1 VVIKMPS
8 NQMNKHIT
16 EILDRASIAA
26 LSESELNEVRAHV
39 LECMSCRD
47 AYEAARLSAVV
58 LTSRAQ
64 ATIEPSPF
72 FQTRVMAALREQQA
86 VESVPAMLRLWRS
99 AKALV
104 STMAVTT
111 AALAVVSF
119 MQPSQTTPATE
130 QTASAYSEYAV
141 IMDQDADDQ
150 MSYEQVLSTIYDD
163 DDDAR

>member
-1 VVIKMPS
+1 MKD
-8 NQMNKHIT
+8 KHIT

-26 LSESELNEVRAHV
+26 LSESDLNEVRAHV

-58 LTSRAQ
+58 IKSRAEV
-64 ATIEPSPF
+64 TIEPSPF
-72 FQTRVMAALREQQA
+72 FQTRVMAALREQQR

-104 STMAVTT
+104 SAMAVTT

-119 MQPSQTTPATE
+119 MQPSQTTPVTD
-130 QTASAYSEYAV
+130 QTASAYSAYSV
-141 IMDQDADDQ
+141 IMDQGADDQ

-163 DDDAR
+163 DDEAR

>member
-1 VVIKMPS
+1 MKD
-8 NQMNKHIT
+8 KHIT
-16 EILDRASIAA
+16 EILDNTSIAA
-26 LSESELNEVRAHV
+26 LSETQLNEVRGHA
-39 LECMSCRD
+39 LECMTCRE

-58 LTSRAQ
+58 LKRRAQ

-72 FQTRVMAALREQQA
+72 FQTRVIAALREQQA

-99 AKALV
+99 AKAIV

-119 MQPSQTTPATE
+119 MQPSQTTPATD
-130 QTASAYSEYAV
+130 QTASAYSAYSV

-150 MSYEQVLSTIYDD
+150 MTYEQVLSTIYDD

>member
-1 VVIKMPS
+1 MPG
-8 NQMNKHIT
+8 NQMSKHIT
-16 EILDRASIAA
+16 EILDKASIAT

-58 LTSRAQ
+58 LKNRAQ
-64 ATIEPSPF
+64 VVIEPSPF

-99 AKALV
+99 AKAVV

-119 MQPSQTTPATE
+119 MQPSQTAPATE
-130 QTASAYSEYAV
+130 QTASVYSAYSV
-141 IMDQDADDQ
+141 IMDQDADEQ
-150 MSYEQVLSTIYDD
+150 MSYEQVLNTIYDE

>member
-1 VVIKMPS
+1 MKD
-8 NQMNKHIT
+8 KHIT
-16 EILDRASIAA
+16 EILDNTSIAA
-26 LSESELNEVRAHV
+26 LSETQLNEVREHA
-39 LECMSCRD
+39 LECMSCRE

-58 LTSRAQ
+58 LKRRAH

-99 AKALV
+99 AKAIV

-119 MQPSQTTPATE
+119 MQPSQTTPATD
-130 QTASAYSEYAV
+130 QTASAYSAYSV

-150 MSYEQVLSTIYDD
+150 MTYEQVLSTIYDD

>member
-1 VVIKMPS
+1 MKD
-8 NQMNKHIT
+8 KHIT
-16 EILDRASIAA
+16 EILDNTSIAA
-26 LSESELNEVRAHV
+26 LSETQLNEVRAHV
-39 LECMSCRD
+39 LECMTCRE

-58 LTSRAQ
+58 LKRRAQ

-99 AKALV
+99 AKAIV

-119 MQPSQTTPATE
+119 MQPSQTTPATD
-130 QTASAYSEYAV
+130 QTASAYSAYSV

-150 MSYEQVLSTIYDD
+150 MSYEQVLSTIYEDD
-163 DDDAR
+163 EDAR

>member
-1 VVIKMPS
+1 MKD
-8 NQMNKHIT
+8 KHIT
-16 EILDRASIAA
+16 EILDKAPIAM
-26 LSESELNEVRAHV
+26 LSESELNEIRVHT

-47 AYEAARLSAVV
+47 AFEAARLSAVIIK
-58 LTSRAQ
+58 SRVE

-99 AKALV
+99 AKVLV

-119 MQPSQTTPATE
+119 IQPAQTTPVAE
-130 QTASAYSEYAV
+130 TASAFSEYSV
-141 IMDQDADDQ
+141 IMDRDVDEQ
-150 MSYEQVLSTIYDD
+150 MSYEQVLSTIYEDED
-163 DDDAR
+163 ETR

>member
-1 VVIKMPS
+1 MIKMPRD
-8 NQMNKHIT
+8 NQTNKHIT
-16 EILDRASIAA
+16 EMLDRASIAT
-26 LSESELNEVRAHV
+26 LSESELNEIRVHA
-39 LECMSCRD
+39 LECMTCRD
-47 AYEAARLSAVV
+47 AFEAARLSAVV
-58 LTSRAQ
+58 IKSRVE

-99 AKALV
+99 TKALV

-119 MQPSQTTPATE
+119 IQPSQTTTAPE
-130 QTASAYSEYAV
+130 QTASVYSAYSV

-150 MSYEQVLSTIYDD
+150 MSYEQVLSTIYEDD
-163 DDDAR
+163 DEAR